1 VVTRFFVILAL
12 ALGAVGAQLGPV
24 ISAEYVVVIKDMAF
38 LAPPAGLHVGDT
50 IVWRNE
56 DIFRHTATARDESF
70 DVDLE
75 PGAEA
80 KIELKTAGA
89 IAFFCRFHPGM
100 TGTLA
105 VAQ

>member
-1 VVTRFFVILAL
+1 VKRSLLLLAL
-12 ALGAVGAQLGPV
+12 ALGAAGAQFGPV
-24 ISAEYVVVIKDMAF
+24 IAADYVVVLKDMAF
-38 LAPPAGLHVGDT
+38 GSLPAGLHVGDT

-56 DIFRHTATARDESF
+56 DIFRHTATANDKSF

-75 PGAEA
+75 PGAEG
-80 KIELKTAGA
+80 KIELKTAGD

>member
-1 VVTRFFVILAL
+1 MARLFVILAL

-24 ISAEYVVVIKDMAF
+24 LATEYVVVIKDMAF
-38 LAPPAGLHVGDT
+38 AALPAGLHVGDT

-56 DIFRHTATARDESF
+56 DIFRHTATARDQSF

-75 PGAEA
+75 PGAEG
-80 KIELKTAGA
+80 KIELKTAGD